1 MGNFPKKREEFFM
14 NKKNGILAGILILL
28 CIVAGLF
35 YFQQKPTTATGEK
48 EIAVVVT
55 HADQSQNTFT
65 YQTDG
70 EYLGEVL
77 AENELVDGK
86 MGQYGLF
93 ITTVDGE
100 TADDSK
106 QQWWC
111 ITKGGEKLNTAADTT
126 PIADGDQFEL
136 TLTEGY

>member
-1 MGNFPKKREEFFM
+1 M
-14 NKKNGILAGILILL
+14 NRKNGILAGILILL
-28 CIVAGLF
+28 CIIAGIF
-35 YFQQKPTTATGEK
+35 YIQSKPEAVVGAK

-55 HADQSQNTFT
+55 HADHTEKTFT

-70 EYLGEVL
+70 EFLAEVL
-77 AENELVDGK
+77 LENELADGEI
-86 MGQYGLF
+86 GQYGLF
-93 ITTVDGE
+93 ITTVDSE

-111 ITKGGEKLNTAADTT
+111 ITKGGEQVNTSADTT

>member
-1 MGNFPKKREEFFM
+1 M
-14 NKKNGILAGILILL
+14 NRKNGILAGILILL
-28 CIVAGLF
+28 CIIAGIF
-35 YFQQKPTTATGEK
+35 YIQSKPEAAVGAK
-48 EIAVVVT
+48 KISVVVT
-55 HADQSQNTFT
+55 HADQTEKTFT
-65 YQTDG
+65 YQSDG
-70 EYLGEVL
+70 EYLADVL
-77 AENELVDGK
+77 LENELVDGEI
-86 MGQYGLF
+86 GQYGLF

-111 ITKGGEKLNTAADTT
+111 ITKGGEQMNTSADTT